1 MPTLLQILPTY
12 NTARATEEGLAFS
25 RPLHPA
31 ATVVRILLGWTAQRC
46 SRASPAKGHKD
57 KAPEPIICV
66 SSRSSMRQT
75 AIVLLFCDVG
85 AFHRSHKSL
94 WIIEILLIISPLLL
108 ILRHCRECEISVRL
122 TCSTKIA
129 VVQLLFLK
137 PVDYRAAMTYLMWD
151 EMYQF
156 DLFNVALMYMLSLSP
171 DNTQTMKPG
180 TTCWEAVDS
189 VCVHVNVAE
198 IMIMQTL
205 LLTEIH

>member
-1 MPTLLQILPTY
+1 MPTLLQILPTN
-12 NTARATEEGLAFS
+12 NTLRATEEGLAFS

-31 ATVVRILLGWTAQRC
+31 AAVVRILLGWTAQHC

-85 AFHRSHKSL
+85 AFHRSHKRL

-108 ILRHCRECEISVRL
+108 ILRHWRECEISALL
-122 TCSTKIA
+122 TCGSNIA
-129 VVQLLFLK
+129 VVQLLFVK
-137 PVDYRAAMTYLMWD
+137 PVDYRAAVTHLMWY

-156 DLFNVALMYMLSLSP
+156 DLLNIALMYMLSALP
-171 DNTQTMKPG
+171 GNTQTRK
-180 TTCWEAVDS
+180 
-189 VCVHVNVAE
+189 H
-198 IMIMQTL
+198 TL
-205 LLTEIH
+205 GGCRSDVRPC